1 MSPADVESS
10 DPWSSSAGLELSNLE
25 LWKLRPTWV
34 MLMVMSSAN
43 DGGSNTSI
51 TESEKPVLKRPTMIP
66 TGTEKGI
73 TATSTSG
80 NARSENVDAD
90 VKRSITVE
98 EQREIAKELISY
110 FKEQS
115 LRQSVRSER

>member
-1 MSPADVESS
+1 
-10 DPWSSSAGLELSNLE
+10 
-25 LWKLRPTWV
+25 